1 MAPWLAEAALGM
13 LGAGGTV
20 YTNEQNKRMARE
32 QMRFQER
39 MSNTAVQRHVAD
51 LRAAGLNP
59 ALAYDRSAS
68 TPGGASAT
76 VGDPVS
82 SGLSARTAFAQL
94 QMARQ
99 QNAAD
104 LVLKREQAQATRA
117 ANQQSVATANLLEQ
131 QKLLGIQQFAQNVKM
146 FPHMTRQQA
155 ANATAAEYT
164 LPGLQNTANFESRL
178 GMMKPGLASAKML
191 AEILK
196 LIKF

>member
-76 VGDPVS
+76 LGDPVS

-178 GMMKPGLASAKML
+178 GMMKPGLSSAKTL

>member
-1 MAPWLAEAALGM
+1 MAPWLLELGLGM
-13 LGAGGTV
+13 LGAGGTQL
-20 YTNEQNKRMARE
+20 TNEQNKRMARE

-76 VGDPVS
+76 LGDPVS

-117 ANQQSVATANLLEQ
+117 ANEQSVATANLLDQ

-178 GMMKPGLASAKML
+178 GMMKPGLSSAKTL